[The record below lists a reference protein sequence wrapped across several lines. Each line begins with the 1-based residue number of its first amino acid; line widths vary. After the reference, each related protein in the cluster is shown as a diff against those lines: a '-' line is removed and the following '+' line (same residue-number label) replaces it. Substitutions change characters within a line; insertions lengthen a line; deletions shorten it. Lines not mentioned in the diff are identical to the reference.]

1 MAWPKAVE
9 PRNNVVTVKYSD
21 RELIQIKLL
30 MKREKISKQEAARRL
45 SFPRVEVDHG
55 KGN

>member
-1 MAWPKAVE
+1 MAWPKAAE

-30 MKREKISKQEAARRL
+30 MRREKISKQEAARRL
-45 SFPRVEVDHG
+45 SFQREGASNERV
-55 KGN
+55 